1 MANKPADNKPSFRHL
16 HGRQV
21 ILSDV
26 AEVNADN
33 VIQVLSAALPI
44 HARNRMDCE
53 YLYKYYLG
61 DQPIL
66 LREKTVR
73 PEIKNLVVE
82 NRANQIVNFKV
93 GYCFGEPI
101 QYVTTDASDDV
112 TQAIARLNSYV
123 ASEDKETKDNQLA
136 MLNHICGTS
145 YRLILPDEMF
155 DVDEDEAPFEIET
168 LDPRDTFVIY
178 QNRPGRKPL
187 MGVIHIQVADTDV
200 AGSYVDM
207 YCCYT
212 RNEYFEILGSV
223 EVAKVVRHELH
234 YLGDVP
240 IVEYPLNHDRMG
252 CFEVVVPMLDAIN
265 KTASDRQDG
274 LEQFVQALLV
284 FYNVEFDGDQ
294 YDEMR
299 AKGAVMLKDTDPQ
312 FKARAE
318 FLINTLDQ
326 SNTQTLVDHQYQAV
340 LEIVGMPNR
349 NGGSSTSDTGTATI
363 VRDGWSDAESR
374 AKNTEAM
381 FKASEKRM
389 LKMMLRICRN
399 LGDVDLKLGDIKIQ
413 FTRRNYENI
422 TSKATVLT
430 SMLGSDKIHP
440 KLAFEHCGMF
450 VDPERAYLE
459 SVEYNPAVAE
469 MKEDTAD
476 EQTNTESSDTGSD
489 SDDSVRS

>member
-1 MANKPADNKPSFRHL
+1 MANTPANDNFSFRAL
-16 HGRQV
+16 HGREV
-21 ILSDV
+21 ILSD
-26 AEVNADN
+26 AGEVNETN
-33 VIQVLSAALPI
+33 IVQVLEAALPI
-44 HARNRMDCE
+44 HQRNRNDCE

-61 DQPIL
+61 NQPIIN
-66 LREKTVR
+66 RVKTVR
-73 PEIKNLVVE
+73 PEIKNIVVE

-101 QYVTTDASDDV
+101 QYVTTDADEATTNS
-112 TQAIARLNSYV
+112 IAMLNSYV
-123 ASEDKETKDNQLA
+123 ASEDKETKDNLLA
-136 MLNHICGTS
+136 MWNHICGTS
-145 YRLILPDEMF
+145 YRLVLPDDMF
-155 DVDEDEAPFEIET
+155 DEDGDEAPFEIDT
-168 LDPRDTFVIY
+168 LDPRDTFVVY

-187 MGVIHIQVADTDV
+187 LGVIHIRVADTDV
-200 AGSYVDM
+200 AGAYNDL

-212 RNEYFEILGSV
+212 RNAYYEILGSGAI
-223 EVAKVVRHELH
+223 AKIVRSEPH

-240 IVEYPLNHDRMG
+240 IVEYPLNHERMG
-252 CFEVVVPMLDAIN
+252 CFEVVVPLLDAIN

-284 FYNVEFDGDQ
+284 FYNVDMDGDQ

-299 AKGAVMLKDTDPQ
+299 QRGAVLLKDTDPQ
-312 FKARAE
+312 FKANAQY
-318 FLINTLDQ
+318 LINTLDQ
-326 SNTQTLVDHQYQAV
+326 SNTQTLVDHEYQAV

-389 LKMMLRICRN
+389 LKMMLRICKN
-399 LGDVDLKLGDIKIQ
+399 LANVSLKLGDIKIQ

-422 TSKATVLT
+422 TQKSTVLT
-430 SMLGSDKIHP
+430 QMLGSDKIHP

-459 SVEYNPAVAE
+459 SVEYNANVA
-469 MKEDTAD
+469 KEGAD
-476 EQTNTESSDTGSD
+476 EQTDTESSDSGSTQ
-489 SDDSVRS
+489 DDTVRS